1 MVPEPPSVSVEPPGI
16 AAEPSPDPFSA
27 AAGGDEAPG
36 VVPGADLPPVG
47 PDDLSVAGFDDR
59 EEEPAAGSAMLPDFE
74 VGPDETDTVVPKS
87 LTGGSVDD
95 LVASVLG
102 NTIPAAVA
110 GGPGIEERIAP
121 PPEPPP
127 EPPLES
133 PSSDSGAVVFEEGE
147 PFEVPERATPPGGY
161 VLAPADSLAHD
172 QVGSDETGDLSAGIV
187 RVGDNQ
193 LQLRLQG
200 TGAIAESGQV
210 RALDIEVPVPGSW
223 VGNRRVTLQLRLT
236 LSPVAE
242 DEDGGPGGAS

>member
-1 MVPEPPSVSVEPPGI
+1 M
-16 AAEPSPDPFSA
+16 
-27 AAGGDEAPG
+27 
-36 VVPGADLPPVG
+36 
-47 PDDLSVAGFDDR
+47 AGFDER
-59 EEEPAAGSAMLPDFE
+59 EEEPAVSPGIRSEFE

-87 LTGGSVDD
+87 VSGGSVDD

-102 NTIPAAVA
+102 NTIPAAIA

-121 PPEPPP
+121 PVQPPPEPPP
-127 EPPLES
+127 EQPPVTPPDEPSPES
-133 PSSDSGAVVFEEGE
+133 GGVVFGEGE
-147 PFEVPERATPPGGY
+147 PFAVPDPVTPPGGY
-161 VLAPADSLAHD
+161 VLAPAK
-172 QVGSDETGDLSAGIV
+172 VDEPGDPAAGIV